1 MSSNILRKF
10 EHRRNTERNDK
21 TTFTM
26 RNGESILKELI
37 ASSDGKYNPY
47 RIFSAEELRIATN
60 NYDEQNIVLQDPFRT
75 LYRGFWQERAI
86 SLMKYDSNRNQHAL
100 EWCINHIVYAS
111 RMRHKHIIKL
121 IGCCLETQIP
131 IPVFESVQI
140 GTLADRIHHHGD
152 HHFEALSLT
161 DRLKIAMDVAHAM
174 AYLHVGFPRPIVYRD
189 MKPTN
194 ILFNEQSDAMLFDF
208 SLSLSIPD
216 GETHIELD
224 SVVGTPGFV
233 APESFTTLICEKC
246 DVYGFGAFLFELLT
260 AQKASDLDSFESR
273 LHYDERLKKLCG
285 QNCRFKEILDSIIF
299 EDKSCTCTGKEQQL
313 QAFKLLTLQ
322 CMDFSPEDRP
332 TMVDVAKHLRQM
344 YRSCL

>member
-1 MSSNILRKF
+1 M
-10 EHRRNTERNDK
+10 
-21 TTFTM
+21 M
-26 RNGESILKELI
+26 RNGERLLKELI
-37 ASSDGKYNPY
+37 ASSNGKYNPY

-60 NYDEQNIVLQDPFRT
+60 NYDEQNIVLEDPFRK
-75 LYRGFWQERAI
+75 LYKGFWQKRSI
-86 SLMKYDSNRNQHAL
+86 SLMKYNGNRNQHAL

-111 RMRHKHIIKL
+111 RMSHKHIIKL

-140 GTLADRIHHHGD
+140 GTLADRIHHHCEQ
-152 HHFEALSLT
+152 HFEALSLT
-161 DRLKIAMDVAHAM
+161 DRLKVAMDIAHAV
-174 AYLHVGFPRPIVYRD
+174 AYLHVGFSRPIVYRD

-194 ILFNEQSDAMLFDF
+194 ILFNEQSDAKLFDF

-224 SVVGTPGFV
+224 YVEGTPGFI
-233 APESFTTLICEKC
+233 APENFTTLINEQC

-260 AQKASDLDSFESR
+260 AQEVSDHVSFESR
-273 LHYDERLKKLCG
+273 FHYEENVKRLSG
-285 QNCRFKEILDSIIF
+285 QNCRFKEMVDSIII

-313 QAFKLLTLQ
+313 QAFKQLTLQ

-332 TMVDVAKHLRQM
+332 TMVDVAKQLRQM
-344 YRSCL
+344 YRSCM